1 MLLPTLALNVS
12 TFLAHRLVPLQET
25 GVVVEPTLTISLSRS
40 GPFVHSVFLED
51 CLCATQ
57 IFVELNGCLSCVA
70 LQNTTEYSELTRQ
83 AGGTSLLTF
92 PSSVFSTHCLTF
104 FHVLLLF
111 SIQCSPGPVCLKAAP
126 TSRPS
131 SARRPSRSRSPSQH
145 RLTTSQRRPPPRSD
159 SAGLPLP
166 PT

>member
-92 PSSVFSTHCLTF
+92 PSSVFSTHYLTF
-104 FHVLLLF
+104 FSFSFFFLFSARRDLSVSRPHQRPAHPRPVVQVARVLRPSIVLLL
-111 SIQCSPGPVCLKAAP
+111 PKDGRLLVP
-126 TSRPS
+126 T
-131 SARRPSRSRSPSQH
+131 RRDCH
-145 RLTTSQRRPPPRSD
+145 YL
-159 SAGLPLP
+159 
-166 PT
+166 